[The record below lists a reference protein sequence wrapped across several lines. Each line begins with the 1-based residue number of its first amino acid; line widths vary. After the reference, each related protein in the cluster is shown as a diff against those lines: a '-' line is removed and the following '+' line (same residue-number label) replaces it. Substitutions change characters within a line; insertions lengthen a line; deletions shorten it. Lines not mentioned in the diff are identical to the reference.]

1 MVVYNPEHEG
11 LPPCRRLAYRVALG
25 TIRLHQAD
33 EIAMADTQPRPSRRP
48 RTHKAS
54 EIAER
59 LIALVQNGTYAPGER
74 LREQDLAER
83 FNISRGP
90 IREALRLLEARAVV
104 RIEPMRGATVSR
116 LSDKEVREAVEI
128 SAVLFGLSVRNAAGN
143 LTSEQIEQC
152 RRRWERLKQIYE
164 NDGNHHDFFQQTV
177 RIGAVIVTYDGITRL
192 GLMLGDVR
200 VGAPNMYGGL
210 CFLSQE
216 LRRSALEKWA
226 RLIDAVERGDGDAGE
241 VLAREIHHD
250 ALQAALKV
258 MGQASA

>member
-1 MVVYNPEHEG
+1 
-11 LPPCRRLAYRVALG
+11 
-25 TIRLHQAD
+25 
-33 EIAMADTQPRPSRRP
+33 MADTQPKPARRP

-59 LIALVQNGTYAPGER
+59 LIALVQDGTYAPGER

-128 SAVLFGLSVRNAAGN
+128 SAVLFGMSVRKAAGK
-143 LTSEQIEQC
+143 LTREQLDQC
-152 RRRWERLKQIYE
+152 RRRWERLKLMHE
-164 NDGNHHDFFQQTV
+164 TDSDHHSFYQQTLN
-177 RIGAVIVTYDGITRL
+177 IAAGIVNHAGPTRL
-192 GLMLGDVR
+192 GTLLGDVR
-200 VGAPNMYGGL
+200 VGAPDMYGALG
-210 CFLSQE
+210 FLSQK
-216 LRRSALEKWA
+216 LRESAVEKWA
-226 RLIDAVERGDGDAGE
+226 LLIDAVERGDGETGE
-241 VLAREIHHD
+241 ALAREIHD
-250 ALQAALKV
+250 DGLQAAMKV